1 MLKQGWVALGLLVA
15 AVIWAMITSWR
26 LLYHVS
32 YALAFILVLSLLLTL
47 NDLIGVQ
54 VARLSRTHRS
64 QVGKH
69 FDEEFTLVN
78 RGWFP
83 KRWLEVRDHS
93 TLPGHRAGRVISGL
107 GPRQRYIWAVRT
119 YCGHRGR
126 FRLGPLSLHSG
137 DPFGFFFLSRRLAGE
152 GELIVYPYTVD
163 LPGLQLPFG
172 ELSGGTAM
180 RRRTQHVTDQVA
192 GVREY
197 VHGDSF
203 NRIHWK
209 STARVGRL
217 ISKEF
222 ELEPVTDIW
231 LYLDLEQH
239 MHVSAPWAEEMDR
252 SGPAVLWGEHRTPP
266 LPPSTAEYA
275 VSAAASLAKQL
286 LSMGRAVGLVAYG
299 QKREVMPA
307 DRGPRQLVKLLEA
320 LAVLEARGTV
330 PISLVLEAEARH
342 LHRGTGLIVITP
354 AFDVEWVRVAQAVGM
369 RGVRLAAV
377 LIAGE
382 SFAPAPS
389 IAPVQAALQSSGILC
404 TVVRRGDDL
413 AERLRFPAGG

>member
-1 MLKQGWVALGLLVA
+1 MLKQGWVALGLLAVA
-15 AVIWAMITSWR
+15 VVWAMITSWR

-32 YALAFILVLSLLLTL
+32 YALAFILFLSLLLTI
-47 NDLIGVQ
+47 NDLVGVQ
-54 VARLSRTHRS
+54 MGRATRSHRA
-64 QVGKH
+64 QVGKT
-69 FDEEFTLVN
+69 FDEEFVLVN
-78 RGWFP
+78 RGWLP

-93 TLPGHRAGRVISGL
+93 TLPGHRAGRIVSGL

-119 YCGHRGR
+119 YCGRRGR

-137 DPFGFFFLSRRLAGE
+137 DPFGFFFLSRRLADE
-152 GELIVYPYTVD
+152 SELIVYPHTVD

-197 VHGDSF
+197 VYGDSF

-222 ELEPVTDIW
+222 ELEPITDIW
-231 LYLDLEQH
+231 LYVDLDESVQRA
-239 MHVSAPWAEEMDR
+239 APWSEEAER
-252 SGPAVLWGEHRTPP
+252 VGPALLWEERRGPP

-286 LSMGRAVGLVAYG
+286 LAMGRAVGLVAYG

-307 DRGPRQLVKLLEA
+307 DRGPRQLVKLLET
-320 LAVLEARGTV
+320 LAVLEARGAV

-354 AFDVEWVRVAQAVGM
+354 AFDVEWVRVAQAVSM

-382 SFAPAPS
+382 SFAPAPL
-389 IAPVQAALQSSGILC
+389 ITPVLTALQASGILC
-404 TVVRRGDDL
+404 TVVRRGEDL
-413 AERLRFPAGG
+413 AERLRFTAGG

>member
-32 YALAFILVLSLLLTL
+32 YALAFILVLSLLLTI
-47 NDLIGVQ
+47 NDLLGVQ
-54 VARLSRTHRS
+54 VERAIRTHRS
-64 QVGKH
+64 QAGKY
-69 FDEEFTLVN
+69 FDEEFVLVN
-78 RGWFP
+78 RGWLP

-119 YCGHRGR
+119 YCGRRGR

-137 DPFGFFFLSRRLAGE
+137 DPFGFFFLSRRLASE
-152 GELIVYPYTVD
+152 EELIVYPHMVD

-231 LYLDLEQH
+231 LYLDLDAH
-239 MHVSAPWAEEMDR
+239 MHVSAPWAEEVDR
-252 SGPAVLWGEHRTPP
+252 SGPALLWSERRPPP

-320 LAVLEARGTV
+320 LAVLEASGTV

-342 LHRGTGLIVITP
+342 LHRGTGLIIITP
-354 AFDVEWVRVAQAVGM
+354 AFDLEWVRVAQAVGM
-369 RGVRLAAV
+369 RGVRLAVV

-382 SFAPAPS
+382 SFAPAPP
-389 IAPVQAALQSSGILC
+389 IAPVQAALMSSGILC

-413 AERLRFPAGG
+413 ADRLRFTAGG